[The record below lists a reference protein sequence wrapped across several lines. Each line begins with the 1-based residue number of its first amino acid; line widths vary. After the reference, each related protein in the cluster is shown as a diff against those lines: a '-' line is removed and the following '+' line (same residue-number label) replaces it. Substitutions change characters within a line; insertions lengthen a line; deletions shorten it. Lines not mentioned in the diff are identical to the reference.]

1 MAPRQQF
8 DDPCKVRLK
17 MVRLSYPHLF
27 KAKGFGRDQTGEKK
41 FSATAIIDPDTKA
54 GKANM
59 DLLDDAIAAAKEA
72 KWGNKPPKLKSDK
85 ICFRDGDDDVDETKG
100 MMVCVASNSK
110 RPITLDE
117 NGDDVTEADD
127 VLYAGC
133 YVDMIVRIWAQD
145 NEFGQRINASLEGV
159 KYRDEGEPFSGHSK
173 TTAGDFDDDDA
184 DDRGSRSRGRGRD
197 DDDGDDRGSSRGGR
211 RGSRDDD
218 GDDDRG
224 SRGRSR
230 GRDDDDDDRG
240 NSRGGRRG
248 SRDDDDDDRGGNS
261 RGRGRDDD
269 GDDDRGSRGRGRGR
283 DDDGDDDR
291 GSRGRGRD
299 DDRGGSSR
307 GRDDDDDRGSSRG
320 GRRGGSKDEDK
331 SERRRGSRDDNYD
344 Y

>member
-72 KWGNKPPKLKSDK
+72 KWGNKPPKLKGDK
-85 ICFRDGDDDVDETKG
+85 ICFRDGDDDADETKG
-100 MMVCVASNSK
+100 MMICVASNSK

-127 VLYAGC
+127 VLYGGC

-159 KYRDEGEPFSGHSK
+159 KYRDEGEAFSGHSK
-173 TTAGDFDDDDA
+173 TTAGDFDDDG

-197 DDDGDDRGSSRGGR
+197 DDDGDDRDSRGGR

-218 GDDDRG
+218 GDDRG
-224 SRGRSR
+224 SSRGRGR
-230 GRDDDDDDRG
+230 GRADDDGDDDRG

-248 SRDDDDDDRGGNS
+248 SRDDDDGDDDRGSRS
-261 RGRGRDDD
+261 RGRGRDDE
-269 GDDDRGSRGRGRGR
+269 GDDDRG
-283 DDDGDDDR
+283 
-291 GSRGRGRD
+291 
-299 DDRGGSSR
+299 
-307 GRDDDDDRGSSRG
+307 SRG

>member
-85 ICFRDGDDDVDETKG
+85 ICFRDGDDDTDETKG
-100 MMVCVASNSK
+100 MMICVASNSK

-127 VLYAGC
+127 VLYGGC

-159 KYRDEGEPFSGHSK
+159 KYRDEGEAFSGHSK
-173 TTAGDFDDDDA
+173 TTAGDFDDGD

-197 DDDGDDRGSSRGGR
+197 DE
-211 RGSRDDD
+211 

-224 SRGRSR
+224 
-230 GRDDDDDDRG
+230 
-240 NSRGGRRG
+240 
-248 SRDDDDDDRGGNS
+248 
-261 RGRGRDDD
+261 
-269 GDDDRGSRGRGRGR
+269 
-283 DDDGDDDR
+283 
-291 GSRGRGRD
+291 
-299 DDRGGSSR
+299 
-307 GRDDDDDRGSSRG
+307 SRG

>member
-72 KWGNKPPKLKSDK
+72 KWGKKPPKLKSDK
-85 ICFRDGDDDVDETKG
+85 ICFRDGDDDADETKG
-100 MMVCVASNSK
+100 MMICVASNSK

-159 KYRDEGEPFSGHSK
+159 KYRDEGEAFSGHSK

-197 DDDGDDRGSSRGGR
+197 DD
-211 RGSRDDD
+211 

-224 SRGRSR
+224 
-230 GRDDDDDDRG
+230 
-240 NSRGGRRG
+240 
-248 SRDDDDDDRGGNS
+248 S

-283 DDDGDDDR
+283 DDDDDD
-291 GSRGRGRD
+291 
-299 DDRGGSSR
+299 
-307 GRDDDDDRGSSRG
+307 RG

>member
-72 KWGNKPPKLKSDK
+72 KWGNKPPKLKGDK
-85 ICFRDGDDDVDETKG
+85 ICFRDGDDDADETKG
-100 MMVCVASNSK
+100 MMICVASNSK

-127 VLYAGC
+127 VLYGGC

-159 KYRDEGEPFSGHSK
+159 KYRDEGEAFSGHSK
-173 TTAGDFDDDDA
+173 TTAGDFDDDG

-197 DDDGDDRGSSRGGR
+197 DDDGDDRDSRGGR

-218 GDDDRG
+218 GDDRG
-224 SRGRSR
+224 SSRGRGR
-230 GRDDDDDDRG
+230 GRDDDDGDDRGSSRGRGRGRDDDDGDDDRG

-248 SRDDDDDDRGGNS
+248 SRDDDDGDDDRGSRS
-261 RGRGRDDD
+261 RGRGRDDE
-269 GDDDRGSRGRGRGR
+269 GDDDRG
-283 DDDGDDDR
+283 
-291 GSRGRGRD
+291 
-299 DDRGGSSR
+299 
-307 GRDDDDDRGSSRG
+307 SRG

>member
-85 ICFRDGDDDVDETKG
+85 ICFRDGDDDADETKG
-100 MMVCVASNSK
+100 MMICVASNSK

-127 VLYAGC
+127 VLYGGC

-197 DDDGDDRGSSRGGR
+197 DDDGDDRGSSRGRGR
-211 RGSRDDD
+211 GRDDEGDDDDD
-218 GDDDRG
+218 GDDRG

-230 GRDDDDDDRG
+230 G
-240 NSRGGRRG
+240 S
-248 SRDDDDDDRGGNS
+248 
-261 RGRGRDDD
+261 RDDD

-283 DDDGDDDR
+283 DDDG
-291 GSRGRGRD
+291 
-299 DDRGGSSR
+299 
-307 GRDDDDDRGSSRG
+307 DDRGSSRG

>member
-72 KWGNKPPKLKSDK
+72 KWGNKPPKLKGDK
-85 ICFRDGDDDVDETKG
+85 ICFRDGDDDADETKG
-100 MMVCVASNSK
+100 MMICVASNSK

-127 VLYAGC
+127 VLYGGC

-159 KYRDEGEPFSGHSK
+159 KYRDEGEAFSGHSK
-173 TTAGDFDDDDA
+173 TTAGDFDDDG

-197 DDDGDDRGSSRGGR
+197 DDDGDDRDSRGGR

-218 GDDDRG
+218 DGDDRG
-224 SRGRSR
+224 SSRGRGR
-230 GRDDDDDDRG
+230 GRDDDDGDDRGSSRGRGRGRDDDDGDDDRG

-248 SRDDDDDDRGGNS
+248 SRDDDDGDDDRGSRS
-261 RGRGRDDD
+261 RGRGRDDE
-269 GDDDRGSRGRGRGR
+269 GDDDRGSRGGR
-283 DDDGDDDR
+283 
-291 GSRGRGRD
+291 
-299 DDRGGSSR
+299 
-307 GRDDDDDRGSSRG
+307 RG

>member
-100 MMVCVASNSK
+100 MMICVASNSK

-159 KYRDEGEPFSGHSK
+159 RYRDEGEAFSGHSK
-173 TTAGDFDDDDA
+173 TTAGDFDDDG

-197 DDDGDDRGSSRGGR
+197 DE
-211 RGSRDDD
+211 

-224 SRGRSR
+224 
-230 GRDDDDDDRG
+230 
-240 NSRGGRRG
+240 
-248 SRDDDDDDRGGNS
+248 
-261 RGRGRDDD
+261 
-269 GDDDRGSRGRGRGR
+269 
-283 DDDGDDDR
+283 
-291 GSRGRGRD
+291 
-299 DDRGGSSR
+299 
-307 GRDDDDDRGSSRG
+307 SRG

>member
-54 GKANM
+54 GRANM

-72 KWGNKPPKLKSDK
+72 KWGNKPPKLKGDK
-85 ICFRDGDDDVDETKG
+85 LCFRDGDDDADETKG

-127 VLYAGC
+127 VLYGGC

-159 KYRDEGEPFSGHSK
+159 KYRDEGEAFSGHIK
-173 TTAGDFDDDDA
+173 TTAGDFDDDG

-197 DDDGDDRGSSRGGR
+197 DDDGDDRDSRGGR

-218 GDDDRG
+218 GDDRGSSRGRGRGRDDDDGDDRG

-230 GRDDDDDDRG
+230 GSRDDDGDDDRG
-240 NSRGGRRG
+240 SSRGGRRG
-248 SRDDDDDDRGGNS
+248 SRDDDDGDDRGSRS
-261 RGRGRDDD
+261 RGRGRD
-269 GDDDRGSRGRGRGR
+269 
-283 DDDGDDDR
+283 
-291 GSRGRGRD
+291 
-299 DDRGGSSR
+299 
-307 GRDDDDDRGSSRG
+307 DDDDDRGSSRG

>member
-85 ICFRDGDDDVDETKG
+85 ICFRDGDDDADETKG
-100 MMVCVASNSK
+100 MMICVASNSK

-159 KYRDEGEPFSGHSK
+159 KYRDEGAAFSGHSK

-184 DDRGSRSRGRGRD
+184 DDRGNSRGGRGRGRD
-197 DDDGDDRGSSRGGR
+197 DDDDDDRGGSSRGGR
-211 RGSRDDD
+211 
-218 GDDDRG
+218 
-224 SRGRSR
+224 
-230 GRDDDDDDRG
+230 
-240 NSRGGRRG
+240 
-248 SRDDDDDDRGGNS
+248 
-261 RGRGRDDD
+261 RGRDDD

-299 DDRGGSSR
+299 DG
-307 GRDDDDDRGSSRG
+307 DDRGSRG

>member
-72 KWGNKPPKLKSDK
+72 KWGNKPPKLKGDR
-85 ICFRDGDDDVDETKG
+85 ICFRDGDDDADETKG
-100 MMVCVASNSK
+100 MMICVASNSK

-127 VLYAGC
+127 VLYGGC

-159 KYRDEGEPFSGHSK
+159 KYRDEGEAFSGHSK
-173 TTAGDFDDDDA
+173 TTAGDFDDDG

-197 DDDGDDRGSSRGGR
+197 DDDGDDRDSRGGR

-218 GDDDRG
+218 GDDRG
-224 SRGRSR
+224 SSRGRGR
-230 GRDDDDDDRG
+230 GRDDDDGDDRGSSRGRGRGRDDDDGDDDRG

-248 SRDDDDDDRGGNS
+248 SRDDDDGDDDRGSRS
-261 RGRGRDDD
+261 RGRGRDDE
-269 GDDDRGSRGRGRGR
+269 GDDDRG
-283 DDDGDDDR
+283 
-291 GSRGRGRD
+291 
-299 DDRGGSSR
+299 
-307 GRDDDDDRGSSRG
+307 SRG

>member
-72 KWGNKPPKLKSDK
+72 KWGNKPPKLKGDK
-85 ICFRDGDDDVDETKG
+85 ICFRDGDDDADETKG
-100 MMVCVASNSK
+100 MMICVASNSK

-127 VLYAGC
+127 VLYGGC

-159 KYRDEGEPFSGHSK
+159 KYRDEGEAFSGHSK
-173 TTAGDFDDDDA
+173 TTAGDFDDDG

-197 DDDGDDRGSSRGGR
+197 DDDGDDRDSRGGR
-211 RGSRDDD
+211 RGRDDD

-224 SRGRSR
+224 SRGRSRGR

-248 SRDDDDDDRGGNS
+248 SRDDDDGDDRGSRS
-261 RGRGRDDD
+261 RGRGRDDE
-269 GDDDRGSRGRGRGR
+269 GDDDR
-283 DDDGDDDR
+283 D
-291 GSRGRGRD
+291 
-299 DDRGGSSR
+299 
-307 GRDDDDDRGSSRG
+307 SRG

>member
-72 KWGNKPPKLKSDK
+72 KWGNKPPKLKGDK
-85 ICFRDGDDDVDETKG
+85 LCFRDGDDDADETKG

-127 VLYAGC
+127 VLYGGC

-159 KYRDEGEPFSGHSK
+159 KYRDEGEAFSGHSK
-173 TTAGDFDDDDA
+173 TSAGDFDDDG
-184 DDRGSRSRGRGRD
+184 DDRGSRGRSRGRD

-230 GRDDDDDDRG
+230 GRDDDGDDRG

-248 SRDDDDDDRGGNS
+248 SRDDDGDDDRGGNS

-299 DDRGGSSR
+299 DD
-307 GRDDDDDRGSSRG
+307 DDDRGNSRG

>member
-59 DLLDDAIAAAKEA
+59 DLLDAAIAAAKEA
-72 KWGNKPPKLKSDK
+72 KWGNKPPKLKGDK
-85 ICFRDGDDDVDETKG
+85 ICFRDGDDDADETKG
-100 MMVCVASNSK
+100 MMICAASNSK

-127 VLYAGC
+127 VLYGGC
-133 YVDMIVRIWAQD
+133 YVDMIVRIWVQD

-159 KYRDEGEPFSGHSK
+159 KYRDEGEAFSGHSK
-173 TTAGDFDDDDA
+173 TTAGDFDDDG

-197 DDDGDDRGSSRGGR
+197 DDDGDDRGSSRGRGR
-211 RGSRDDD
+211 GRDDDDGDDRGSSRGRGRGRDDDDGDDRGSRGRSRGSRDDD

-224 SRGRSR
+224 S
-230 GRDDDDDDRG
+230 
-240 NSRGGRRG
+240 SRGGRRG
-248 SRDDDDDDRGGNS
+248 SRDDDDGDDRGSRS
-261 RGRGRDDD
+261 RGRGRDDE
-269 GDDDRGSRGRGRGR
+269 GDDDRG
-283 DDDGDDDR
+283 
-291 GSRGRGRD
+291 
-299 DDRGGSSR
+299 
-307 GRDDDDDRGSSRG
+307 SRG

>member
-85 ICFRDGDDDVDETKG
+85 ICFRDGDDDADETKG
-100 MMVCVASNSK
+100 MMICVASNSK

-127 VLYAGC
+127 VLYGGC

-159 KYRDEGEPFSGHSK
+159 KYRDEGEAFSGHSK
-173 TTAGDFDDDDA
+173 TSAGDFDDDG
-184 DDRGSRSRGRGRD
+184 DDRGSRGRSRGRD

-230 GRDDDDDDRG
+230 GRDDDGDDRG

-248 SRDDDDDDRGGNS
+248 SRDDDGDDDRGGNS

-299 DDRGGSSR
+299 DD
-307 GRDDDDDRGSSRG
+307 DDDRGNSRG